1 MTITTK
7 ITRADFVMQ
16 PNGSIAWACEVT
28 LSAPST
34 DPFTGESKVETKVV
48 GPMPPEKVL
57 ADYGLSLSDI
67 VSGLDAQT
75 VADLSTTQDAAK
87 ASAQAAAAQITDLE
101 NQIAALTAQVSAL
114 MPQVDPTA

>member
-16 PNGSIAWACEVT
+16 PNGSVAWACEVT

-48 GPMPPEKVL
+48 GPMPPERVL
-57 ADYGLSLSDI
+57 ADYGLSLADI

-75 VADLSTTQDAAK
+75 VADLSTTQDATKAAAK
-87 ASAQAAAAQITDLE
+87 ATAAQIADLE
-101 NQIAALTAQVSAL
+101 NQVAVLTAQIAAMAPPPDAV
-114 MPQVDPTA
+114 V